1 MGERG
6 IDSGRYSSIILYSI
20 LAWTIICFL
29 GTWFVILS
37 YGIFLKGL
45 IATVMTFFFAIAIW
59 AVPLMAMLISDLFL
73 TPPEKSPPSVMFK
86 DLIRK
91 GMREVREAK

>member
-1 MGERG
+1 MGEKG
-6 IDSGRYSSIILYSI
+6 VDKGRYSSIILYSI

-45 IATVMTFFFAIAIW
+45 IATAVTLFFGVAIW
-59 AVPLMAMLISDLFL
+59 AVPLTAMLISDLCL
-73 TPPEKSPPSVMFK
+73 APPEKSPPSVMFK

-91 GMREVREAK
+91 GMREAKEAR